1 MDRVMV
7 QRNRVQSVA
16 DKSTADLNWVGQ
28 LRHDLAGVTNALQ
41 TLLGSDL
48 GMDAPA
54 RQILELSVERLNLKL
69 SELDKRRQEQSQP

>member
-1 MDRVMV
+1 MK
-7 QRNRVQSVA
+7 NRVQIVG
-16 DKSTADLNWVGQ
+16 DKSAKDLNWVGT

-69 SELDKRRQEQSQP
+69 SELDKRWLERSQP